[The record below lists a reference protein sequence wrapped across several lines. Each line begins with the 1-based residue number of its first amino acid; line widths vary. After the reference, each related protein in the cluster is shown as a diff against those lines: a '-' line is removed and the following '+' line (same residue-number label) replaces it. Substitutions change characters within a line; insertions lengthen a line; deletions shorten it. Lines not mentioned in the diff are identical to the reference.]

1 MPLALPV
8 VLAMEDSWRKRTS
21 TGEIPLR
28 KSAGSQPGPPKKGGR
43 LLIEQ
48 GQEMKKGR
56 LWRRKGILFGPFWKT
71 GARNRRIGYKPKTL
85 L

>member
-48 GQEMKKGR
+48 GARGEKRQAVAPEGYLVWPR
-56 LWRRKGILFGPFWKT
+56 LE
-71 GARNRRIGYKPKTL
+71 NRRSQ
-85 L
+85 